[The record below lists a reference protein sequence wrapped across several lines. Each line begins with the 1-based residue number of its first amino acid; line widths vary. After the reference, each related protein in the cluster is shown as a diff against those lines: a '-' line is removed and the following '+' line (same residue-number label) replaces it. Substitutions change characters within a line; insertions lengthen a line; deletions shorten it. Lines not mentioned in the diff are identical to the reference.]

1 MSKPSA
7 KKKKNEAAAADKKTK
22 GEKPSA
28 SSEGKSKKGKSSSS
42 LGASAFVSSVGL
54 LCFLATNVSEFA
66 HATNISSE
74 LYMCSFLWRL
84 RCRIRIRRGK
94 KLPAPKAIIGQMT
107 MRRVMKKRKKKRKK

>member
-22 GEKPSA
+22 GEKPS
-28 SSEGKSKKGKSSSS
+28 SEGKSKKGKSSSS
-42 LGASAFVSSVGL
+42 LGPSAFVSSVGL

-66 HATNISSE
+66 HATKISE
-74 LYMCSFLWRL
+74 LCSFLWRL